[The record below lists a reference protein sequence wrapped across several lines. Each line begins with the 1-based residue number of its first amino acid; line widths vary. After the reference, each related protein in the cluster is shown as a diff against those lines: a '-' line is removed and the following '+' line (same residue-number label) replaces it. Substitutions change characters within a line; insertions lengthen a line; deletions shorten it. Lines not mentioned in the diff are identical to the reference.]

1 MNQLLRPNRKEEMGL
16 VARIRDDI
24 RLKYYRM
31 LGYYPAK
38 LAEVDFRCH
47 PDDWRFWRKI
57 KRGRWEPFTFHIL
70 SKFLTRESV
79 YFDVGSWIGPTVL
92 HAAQICK
99 EVYCFEPDPY
109 AYERLLANLRLNKVK
124 NVKTFHSAVFNKD
137 GFVKIGHPDGLGI
150 SESSMLRAE
159 TNDVVEVSCTTFKKI
174 AELLDLERIDMI
186 KIDIEGA
193 EFDLIPSAR
202 EFIINYMPTVYL
214 STHTPLLPQES
225 RIRKM
230 RDIIETLSCYS
241 HYYDCELRKIEPGII
256 MTDEYLNN
264 FSEFIVSEEKLI

>member
-1 MNQLLRPNRKEEMGL
+1 
-16 VARIRDDI
+16 
-24 RLKYYRM
+24 M

-38 LAEVDFRCH
+38 VADVDFRCH

-70 SKFLTRESV
+70 SKFLNPESV

-92 HAAQICK
+92 YAAQICK

-124 NVKTFHSAVFNKD
+124 NVKAFHSAIFNKD
-137 GFVKIGHPDGLGI
+137 GVVKIGHPDGLGV
-150 SESSMLRAE
+150 SESSILRAE
-159 TNDVVEVSCTTFKKI
+159 INNAVEVSCTTFETIVK
-174 AELLDLERIDMI
+174 LLDIEKINMI

-202 EFIINYMPTVYL
+202 EFLTSYMPTLYL
-214 STHTPLLPQES
+214 STHAPLLPQES
-225 RIRKM
+225 RVRKM
-230 RDIIETLSCYS
+230 KYILEALSCYS
-241 HYYDCELRKIEPGII
+241 HYYDCNLRKIEPGII
-256 MTDEYLNN
+256 MTDEYLSG
-264 FSEFIVSEEKLI
+264 FSEFIVSAEKLV